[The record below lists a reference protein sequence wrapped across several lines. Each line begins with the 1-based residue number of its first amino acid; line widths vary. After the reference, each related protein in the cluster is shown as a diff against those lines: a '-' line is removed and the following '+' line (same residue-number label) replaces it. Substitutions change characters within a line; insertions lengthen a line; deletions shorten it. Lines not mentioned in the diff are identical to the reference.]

1 MKLVALKLQK
11 YVSIW
16 WTNLCAKRVKN
27 QKDKIRTWKK
37 MKAKLKAQFLPSS
50 YVQDNYAQLHNLTQ
64 WSMSV
69 DKYAREF
76 EKLQIKCDKH
86 EPEEQTIVRYLVDS
100 NLSMLAWW
108 SSSNLP
114 FLMKY
119 MFLHI
124 RWTNKREGTFSGM
137 SVPNPPKHSPYPL
150 NKPSTRGVQTTH
162 L

>member
-1 MKLVALKLQK
+1 
-11 YVSIW
+11 
-16 WTNLCAKRVKN
+16 
-27 QKDKIRTWKK
+27 
-37 MKAKLKAQFLPSS
+37 
-50 YVQDNYAQLHNLTQ
+50 
-64 WSMSV
+64 MSV

-150 NKPSTRGVQTTH
+150 NKPLTRGVQIAHLQSLLRHQKSKPLKQTPLYRVNPNPFLKTFQEVLSVKVMDTH
-162 L
+162 PQIARTEGS